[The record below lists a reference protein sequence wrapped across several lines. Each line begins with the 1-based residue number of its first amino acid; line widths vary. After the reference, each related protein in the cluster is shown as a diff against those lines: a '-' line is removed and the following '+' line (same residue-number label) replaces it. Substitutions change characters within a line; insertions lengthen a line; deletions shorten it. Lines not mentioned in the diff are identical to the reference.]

1 MDLKQLKIASKLLEK
16 LEVIDKEIIEI
27 DKIALSILN
36 NETKINFDLK
46 VENLSKN
53 KDSEETKDSSNPLKE
68 LEKRMIMAIQI
79 PTWALSQPETL
90 KNQNTLSISNKID
103 DKLALQILGV
113 ILCEKNKER
122 DVLIEK
128 INSSLID
135 KQ

>member
-36 NETKINFDLK
+36 NETKINFNLK

-53 KDSEETKDSSNPLKE
+53 KDSEETKDSSNHLLKD
-68 LEKRMIMAIQI
+68 LQRMTWPVQI
-79 PTWALSQPETL
+79 PTWALNQPETL

>member
-36 NETKINFDLK
+36 NETKINFNLK

-53 KDSEETKDSSNPLKE
+53 KDSEETKDSSNRLLKD
-68 LEKRMIMAIQI
+68 LQRMTWPVQI
-79 PTWALSQPETL
+79 PTWALNQPETL

-122 DVLIEK
+122 HVLIQK
-128 INSSLID
+128 INASLI
-135 KQ
+135 

>member
-27 DKIALSILN
+27 DKITFSILN

-53 KDSEETKDSSNPLKE
+53 KDSEETKDSSNHLLKD
-68 LEKRMIMAIQI
+68 LQRIAWPVQI
-79 PTWALSQPETL
+79 PTWALSHPETP
-90 KNQNTLSISNKID
+90 KNKNTLSISDKID

-122 DVLIEK
+122 HVLIQK
-128 INSSLID
+128 INASLI
-135 KQ
+135 

>member
-53 KDSEETKDSSNPLKE
+53 KDSEETKDSSYPLKE

-79 PTWALSQPETL
+79 PTWALSQPETP
-90 KNQNTLSISNKID
+90 KNKNTLSISDKID

-122 DVLIEK
+122 GALIKK
-128 INSSLID
+128 INASLI
-135 KQ
+135 

>member
-1 MDLKQLKIASKLLEK
+1 
-16 LEVIDKEIIEI
+16 
-27 DKIALSILN
+27 
-36 NETKINFDLK
+36 
-46 VENLSKN
+46 
-53 KDSEETKDSSNPLKE
+53 
-68 LEKRMIMAIQI
+68 MIMAIQI
-79 PTWALSQPETL
+79 PTWALSQPETP
-90 KNQNTLSISNKID
+90 KNKNTLSISDKID